1 MAIFWPIPD
10 SKETL
15 IALDSRRGN
24 LIFDFAVPPHA
35 KSADAKFVFVLKTAN
50 CLGIVSLTA

>member
-15 IALDSRRGN
+15 IALDSQRGN
-24 LIFDFAVPPHA
+24 LIFDFAVPPHV
-35 KSADAKFVFVLKTAN
+35 KSADLKFVFVLKTAN
-50 CLGIVSLTA
+50 CLGSSL